1 MKYSTCAVSVVRLVL
16 VHNAYARHDFTA
28 SSAEAVT
35 WSMVEANVG
44 IICASLLA
52 LKPLITYFFPQAT
65 KERQPPRWS
74 LTLNTVPTAEFSEP
88 DAEKG
93 RVEQEEP
100 VAPRCMSS
108 TDRLEKIT
116 EELEDSDELT
126 LVGTRQSYLHSD
138 MKREKTRSWSEQT
151 ILDMQGI
158 VARPMPAF
166 TSPLTAHMAEEELD
180 GRSATRDQRRESRSS
195 GSGDG

>member
-1 MKYSTCAVSVVRLVL
+1 ML

-52 LKPLITYFFPQAT
+52 LKPLIAYFFPQAT

-74 LTLNTVPTAEFSEP
+74 LTLNTIPTAEASEP

-93 RVEQEEP
+93 RIDQEEP
-100 VAPRCMSS
+100 VGPRCMSS

-126 LVGTRQSYLHSD
+126 LVGTLQSCMNSN
-138 MKREKTRSWSEQT
+138 MKRERTRSWSEQT
-151 ILDMQGI
+151 MLDMEGI
-158 VARPMPAF
+158 IARPRPAS
-166 TSPLTAHMAEEELD
+166 TSPLTARMLEEMNGQNVALD
-180 GRSATRDQRRESRSS
+180 KRRVSEADSS
-195 GSGDG
+195 CDR